1 VAKRTD
7 SALIGAFVIGAL
19 ALVVAA
25 VLVWGSGLFR
35 ETAEYVCYFEGSLNG
50 LENGAPVKVRGV
62 AVGKVTRIQ
71 LSYRQRPDSNR
82 LPVFIELDVERLAA
96 LGAPGATSPEMYKD
110 LVARG
115 LRARLESQSIITG
128 TLFVNLGL
136 YPDTPLVL
144 SEPEPAGEY
153 PEIPTIPTQIA
164 EVGKSVTAL
173 LTHLESVDLAGTVQ
187 SFQSAAASVDR
198 VVSNGHL
205 PRALKEVSATMA
217 SYRQLADNVD
227 TALQPLLAELQAAT
241 GEARKTLGGLD
252 GAAGAAER
260 LVGAQGQLP
269 ARLPEALAD
278 VSRAANAVRE
288 LADYLRRNP
297 NALLVGKSR

>member
-1 VAKRTD
+1 
-7 SALIGAFVIGAL
+7 
-19 ALVVAA
+19 
-25 VLVWGSGLFR
+25 
-35 ETAEYVCYFEGSLNG
+35 
-50 LENGAPVKVRGV
+50 
-62 AVGKVTRIQ
+62 
-71 LSYRQRPDSNR
+71 
-82 LPVFIELDVERLAA
+82 
-96 LGAPGATSPEMYKD
+96 MYKD

-173 LTHLESVDLAGTVQ
+173 LTHLESVDFAGTVQ
-187 SFQSAAASVDR
+187 SFQSAVASVDR

-241 GEARKTLGGLD
+241 GERTEDAGGSGRRRRGSGTSGWRPGSAP
-252 GAAGAAER
+252 GAAARGARRREQGSQR
-260 LVGAQGQLP
+260 GPGAGGIP
-269 ARLPEALAD
+269 AAQPQ
-278 VSRAANAVRE
+278 RAAGGKVAVRTWPR
-288 LADYLRRNP
+288 AP
-297 NALLVGKSR
+297 GHCC